1 MLLYKAGLSYKNAG
15 MFACASYEAVQEWY
29 QRGRELFEQSTVK
42 KKRKRVAVDEKELK
56 INGTTIFIWG
66 AVDLDDEKVIAVWV
80 SFGRSGLEAKSFLK
94 KIKSVC
100 KGRLPRIFIDG
111 GSWYPWA
118 LNVVGSEDTQLFRLD
133 PEALLK
139 DYLAILNGE

>member
-1 MLLYKAGLSYKNAG
+1 
-15 MFACASYEAVQEWY
+15 
-29 QRGRELFEQSTVK
+29 VK

-56 INGTTIFIWG
+56 INGTTIFIWV

-80 SFGRSGLEAKSFLK
+80 SFGRSGLEAESFLK

-100 KGRLPRIFIDG
+100 KGRLPRIFIDS

-139 DYLAILNGE
+139 DYLAILNVE